1 MWFPS
6 EPQRRPDEGAAR
18 EQGEHTCTKL
28 YGIGFCSFIITGPAA
43 QECTVGNIVRSTLIV
58 VVIVALGVVLAIE
71 WKKWPR
77 LRTR

>member
-1 MWFPS
+1 MLS
-6 EPQRRPDEGAAR
+6 SDSIY
-18 EQGEHTCTKL
+18 L
-28 YGIGFCSFIITGPAA
+28 YTTGPVA

-58 VVIVALGVVLAIE
+58 VVVVALGIVLAVE